1 MFDALKVT
9 AIKTKRGKVIIRAML
24 VTIPIVLV
32 VVWVGYSQSRSG
44 IRSPSERESEFRK
57 SLAAY
62 STINESQLSEGFG
75 PRSDKEKRQ
84 TINLSFNTLKSW
96 TYVEHKTAIPDYIKN
111 LDGQSVQ
118 MAGFMMPLNATKQIS
133 EFVLVQF
140 LWGCCFGQPP
150 AANHVVLVTMADGK
164 RTQFFTVPVCVR
176 GTFHAGEMR
185 QDGYLVSLYR
195 LEAKQVTECR

>member
-1 MFDALKVT
+1 M
-9 AIKTKRGKVIIRAML
+9 IRAML
-24 VTIPIVLV
+24 VTIPTVPVAVFI
-32 VVWVGYSQSRSG
+32 GYSQSRSR
-44 IRSPSERESEFRK
+44 IKSPSDGESRFRK

-62 STINESQLSEGFG
+62 STINESQFLEGTS
-75 PRSDKEKRQ
+75 PRSNEDKHQ

-150 AANHVVLVTMADGK
+150 AVNHVVLVTMENGK
-164 RTQFFTVPVCVR
+164 KTQFFTVPVCVR
-176 GTFHAGEMR
+176 GTFHVSEMR
-185 QDGYLVSLYR
+185 QDSYLVSLYR